1 MFGDRMVA
9 NFEEVKDI
17 FDPGGILNP
26 GKIVHPPKFDDR
38 SLLRFKPDYAPMKL
52 DTALDWSEWGGLSG
66 AVEMCN
72 NNGACRK
79 FDAGVMCPSF
89 RATQDEQHLVRGRA
103 NTLRLALSGQ
113 LGEDAF
119 TSDEMRETMALC
131 VGCKGCKRECPTGV
145 DMARM
150 KTEFLYHYT
159 RRHGLKLRD
168 RLIAYLPRY
177 AATARGCALL
187 LNLRILFRVSPNS
200 RSGSPASAR
209 NGNCQNGAAT
219 PSTSMARRSVL
230 ATDIRWF
237 SSRTHSIRISSQKT

>member
-113 LGEDAF
+113 LGEDA
-119 TSDEMRETMALC
+119 SH
-131 VGCKGCKRECPTGV
+131 PTRCAKPWPFAWA
-145 DMARM
+145 ARLQ
-150 KTEFLYHYT
+150 TNA
-159 RRHGLKLRD
+159 
-168 RLIAYLPRY
+168 RL
-177 AATARGCALL
+177 
-187 LNLRILFRVSPNS
+187 VS
-200 RSGSPASAR
+200 
-209 NGNCQNGAAT
+209 T
-219 PSTSMARRSVL
+219 WHV
-230 ATDIRWF
+230 
-237 SSRTHSIRISSQKT
+237 